1 MESDPSAEGL
11 LDLSHLSEE
20 EQTTILNVLL
30 RDSELRCQDEGRV
43 SKLRHTV
50 SDPWTLKS
58 LTGEWF
64 NEVRS
69 KRHRDKK
76 YGSDIVRASIR
87 RKKKPKAVPLS
98 ILATSFYTVSPSIDA
113 AEKGRDPFSDSIP
126 ETLAVANGGVPTLA
140 TPGQAGTETQ
150 EKTQLAKDKVKQTPS
165 EEKVNKHSSVEISV
179 APEIPNGTPETEE
192 STVIK
197 KGETE
202 PKTTDGQQLKV
213 PTLSVQRVSPSE
225 DDFDLVSLA
234 SPPPQPLRDPLRPSS
249 SMSSLQSNNTLSGSM
264 MSLFSSGE
272 FGTLEVRGSVQFS
285 LRYDPSKE
293 ELRVLV
299 CRCQDLAEARKQ
311 RSDPY
316 VKTYLLPDKSSQ
328 SKKKTSVKK
337 KTINPVFDET
347 LKYKIKMLELKDRT
361 LNLSV
366 WHHDPLRRNIFLGEV
381 EVAMATWDWSHTQPA
396 WHDLV
401 PRIQM
406 SQDTLGSR
414 GTIILSLKFVPAGS
428 DGNGMPLTG
437 ELHVWVK
444 EAQGLIPTK
453 GGTVDSFVKS
463 YVLPD
468 ESKSSR
474 QKTRVVKKTLSPTY
488 NHTMVY
494 DGFQLEDL
502 REACAEF
509 TVWEHDTFSSQL
521 LGGVRLSLG
530 TGVSYGQAVGWMDS
544 TEEEVTAWK
553 AMTQK
558 PNTWVESV
566 LPLRTNLTPR
576 QMAKEN

>member
-50 SDPWTLKS
+50 SDPRTLKS

-87 RKKKPKAVPLS
+87 RKKKPKVEQQGAQFPL
-98 ILATSFYTVSPSIDA
+98 
-113 AEKGRDPFSDSIP
+113 DSHLHTNR
-126 ETLAVANGGVPTLA
+126 E
-140 TPGQAGTETQ
+140 
-150 EKTQLAKDKVKQTPS
+150 S
-165 EEKVNKHSSVEISV
+165 YRSV
-179 APEIPNGTPETEE
+179 APEIPNGTPETEGRKGYE
-192 STVIK
+192 SMTGNAVRPIHQYHQPVSAAFMSRELATSSAFTLCFSDAQSLMLCYVSIIKSTVIK

-213 PTLSVQRVSPSE
+213 PTLSVQVQLLFALGQLACLPS
-225 DDFDLVSLA
+225 
-234 SPPPQPLRDPLRPSS
+234 PPQPAGVGLSKG
-249 SMSSLQSNNTLSGSM
+249 SLLLSVHAVFPQLSGSM